1 MNGKQFI
8 HSSRVNDGIC
18 DCCEGSDEWLNVTS
32 HLAYYSVQQVD
43 LIRKKSNALITP
55 CKNRC

>member
-1 MNGKQFI
+1 MTGKQFI

-32 HLAYYSVQQVD
+32 HIDYSVEQVD
-43 LIRKKSNALITP
+43 LIRAKSNAFITP